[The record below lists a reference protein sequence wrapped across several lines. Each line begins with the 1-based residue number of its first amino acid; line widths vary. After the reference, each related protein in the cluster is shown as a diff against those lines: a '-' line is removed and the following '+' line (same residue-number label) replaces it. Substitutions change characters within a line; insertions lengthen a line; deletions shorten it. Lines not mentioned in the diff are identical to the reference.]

1 MTYRAHIKKDYK
13 PVIRWI
19 SDEPWYRRKI
29 GHWAILF
36 VCVALCLSYLL
47 IPNSEPVVSVAPA
60 SQPLVLTASVPL
72 PAEDVHTY
80 LEEAEVDAQVAI
92 ATKEKDVERQRPLP
106 WRSIEVKKGDSLSM
120 IFDRLGLGP
129 TLLYQIMSS
138 GEDTKLLKNLLP
150 GQKLDFL
157 IENEILTSLKFE
169 PNLTTELKI
178 VRKSN
183 KYAAQINIT
192 ELDLKTNISR
202 GVIESSLFLAGLR
215 AGLSDNLI
223 MQLVSIFGWDIDFAL
238 DIRKGDEFKVIFEEQ
253 YKDNVKVGEG
263 AILAAEFTNRNQ
275 SYRTVRYTSPNGD
288 TNYFSEDGVSMR
300 KAFLRTPLKFSRISS
315 RFNLRRKHP
324 VLNRIR
330 AHKGVDY
337 AAPTG
342 APIKATGDG
351 RVLLAGNKGGYGKTV
366 ILKHGG
372 TRSTLYAHMSSFSR
386 NIKKGKRVKQGQII
400 GYVGKS
406 GLATGP
412 HLHYEFQVN
421 GVHRNPL
428 TVKLPK
434 ASGIPKKHL
443 AKFKQKTAT
452 ILAQLEG
459 STIKFV
465 EHADATR
472 DSASLDIV
480 GDSIL
485 ASSSVN

>member
-1 MTYRAHIKKDYK
+1 MTYRAYIKKDYK
-13 PVIRWI
+13 PVIRWVP
-19 SDEPWYRRKI
+19 DEPWYSRKI

-36 VCVALCLSYLL
+36 AGVALCFSYLL
-47 IPNSEPVVSVAPA
+47 IPNSEPVASVAP
-60 SQPLVLTASVPL
+60 SRQSVVLTASVPL
-72 PAEDVHTY
+72 PDMSAQPS
-80 LEEAEVDAQVAI
+80 LEEVEVDVVAEI
-92 ATKEKDVERQRPLP
+92 AKKEKIVEKQRPVP
-106 WRSIEVKKGDSLSM
+106 WQTVEVKKGDSLSM

-129 TLLYQIMSS
+129 TLLYQIMSA
-138 GEDTKLLKNLLP
+138 GEDTRILKNLMP

-157 IENEILTSLKFE
+157 IENEILTSFKFE

-178 VRKSN
+178 VREGD

-192 ELDLKTNISR
+192 ELDVKTNESR
-202 GVIESSLFLAGLR
+202 GSIDSSLFLAGQR

-238 DIRKGDEFKVIFEEQ
+238 DIRKGDDFKVIFEEQ

-275 SYRTVRYTSPNGD
+275 SYRTVRYTSPDGD

-324 VLNRIR
+324 VLNKIR

-342 APIKATGDG
+342 TPIKATGDG

-434 ASGIPKKHL
+434 ASGVPKKHL
-443 AKFKQKTAT
+443 ADFRQKTAT

-459 STIKFV
+459 GTIKFA
-465 EHADATR
+465 EHDDTSR
-472 DSASLDIV
+472 DSASLDII
-480 GDSIL
+480 DDRIL